1 MGAGTLIGSIN
12 SLERI
17 QGLSAL
23 KPVSLLKTFVAGRG
37 YSLWPE
43 DLALVG
49 NMQLVE
55 ASLLAPDLGELSV
68 TYAITALNP
77 NLALLAL
84 RLHWPQQTCASA
96 QLDLHF
102 WHAIVC
108 NAPRSEANILALS
121 DLGLS
126 LLSYY
131 ESHYTEVGQTLAQI
145 AGVPLIQNI
154 TSWSEAFFR
163 LPQQV
168 PSCLNSQTRTMLTDV
183 RALMP
188 DVPKVTQP
196 HPPPQQALQCV
207 AALGWMMALLLLV
220 VLVLVL
226 RR

>member
-1 MGAGTLIGSIN
+1 MGAGSLIGSIS

-23 KPVSLLKTFVAGRG
+23 KPVSLLKALVAGRG

-43 DLALVG
+43 DLALAG

-55 ASLLAPDLGELSV
+55 ASLLAPDPSELSV

-77 NLALLAL
+77 NLTLLTL
-84 RLHWPQQTCASA
+84 RLHWPQQACASA

-108 NAPRSEANILALS
+108 NAPRSEANVLALS

-126 LLSYY
+126 LLRYY
-131 ESHYTEVGQTLAQI
+131 ESHYAEVGQILAQI
-145 AGVPLIQNI
+145 AVVPIAQSL
-154 TSWSEAFFR
+154 TGWSEAFFR

-168 PSCLNSQTRTMLTDV
+168 PSCLNSQMRTLLTDV

-188 DVPKVTQP
+188 NVPRVAQS
-196 HPPPQQALQCV
+196 HPSSQRALQCV
-207 AALGWMMALLLLV
+207 AALGWMIALLLLV
-220 VLVLVL
+220 VLVFVL